1 MRRRQAVLLLPAFF
15 FTIQMCA
22 QQLATLNVTVFD
34 PTGGVVSKAQVTA
47 RNTDTDAKRGEL
59 TNGAGVATIPSLP
72 AGNYEL
78 TIEADQFSPY
88 KASLPLTVG
97 QIASVNVTLAIK
109 TAQETINVQ
118 ENVNGADTQK
128 SEVSQVIERDKIA
141 ELPISG
147 RDFIDFVL
155 LTPTANVGR
164 STAVA
169 RNLLSRKLFL
179 S

>member
-1 MRRRQAVLLLPAFF
+1 V
-15 FTIQMCA
+15 
-22 QQLATLNVTVFD
+22 
-34 PTGGVVSKAQVTA
+34 
-47 RNTDTDAKRGEL
+47 
-59 TNGAGVATIPSLP
+59 
-72 AGNYEL
+72 
-78 TIEADQFSPY
+78 
-88 KASLPLTVG
+88 
-97 QIASVNVTLAIK
+97 
-109 TAQETINVQ
+109 
-118 ENVNGADTQK
+118 
-128 SEVSQVIERDKIA
+128 RDKIA